1 MPWGKCLQPCDQP
14 PAVFGNSLPRHPQVL
29 KSYESCGRIALT
41 WINYVRYRTFISRH
55 ARLADGKRLFRRAS
69 LIISGIYSRSAEQKF
84 LWSVLELT
92 SIGAVAAEDR
102 IEMFD
107 TNAGAPQRTIAAL
120 ALVFRLKQ

>member
-1 MPWGKCLQPCDQP
+1 VISPLRYSAIRCLDTRK
-14 PAVFGNSLPRHPQVL
+14 FL

-107 TNAGAPQRTIAAL
+107 TNAGGSPKDNCRAR
-120 ALVFRLKQ
+120 FSF